1 MGDDVFPPGV
11 AGAPPMTSRE
21 WRDVLL
27 AVAIASVFLCALLA
41 LLGEIAVSTMGAF
54 MLASVTL
61 GVVVLTRQR
70 KDQIVHFL
78 RKRRVIRWIFDLPD
92 EKPKKGG
99 RKK

>member
-1 MGDDVFPPGV
+1 
-11 AGAPPMTSRE
+11 MTSRE

-27 AVAIASVFLCALLA
+27 AVAITSVYLCALLA
-41 LLGEIAVSTMGAF
+41 LLGEIAVSTMGVL
-54 MLASVTL
+54 MLASVIL
-61 GVVVLTRQR
+61 GVVVLTRRR